1 MRDPVLAAAAGAD
14 HSEKPAVAAV
24 AVAVAAAVVVAAA
37 GVTGALEEEQRRLAK
52 KIEWKANS
60 GRTLRRRKGQQQRS
74 TKEKERQRERE
85 RGYTQKH
92 RLGARTAGPSGL
104 HGEAAGQHPDATH
117 LYPTDSY
124 GATRRAAGPQP
135 TTGVNETGR
144 RAQREQDS
152 RCRPGT
158 PSTGNAARPATGRKS
173 LNWAS
178 SKRVEGGS
186 LSGASCGAGHGTRP
200 PESSAGKAAGW
211 SGNRWSKRKIV
222 FAFSLDLSFATE
234 KLQKKKKKGRKKD
247 PKLDEKG
254 KA

>member
-1 MRDPVLAAAAGAD
+1 MPTA
-14 HSEKPAVAAV
+14 S
-24 AVAVAAAVVVAAA
+24 
-37 GVTGALEEEQRRLAK
+37 
-52 KIEWKANS
+52 KANS
-60 GRTLRRRKGQQQRS
+60 NDQPRKKRE
-74 TKEKERQRERE
+74 TERE

-135 TTGVNETGR
+135 TTSVNETGQ

-152 RCRPGT
+152 SYRPGT

-211 SGNRWSKRKIV
+211 SGNRRAIELCDCELWGAAGRRRFAAGCCFSVSLGGKSWSKRKMV
-222 FAFSLDLSFATE
+222 FASRWIFL
-234 KLQKKKKKGRKKD
+234 LQRKNSKKKKKKRKKKD

-254 KA
+254 KAVS